1 MNENLIGLDI
11 GTGSVKVATSQGVF
25 QFPSIIAEGKNMEL
39 EESKEIVLVG
49 DEAVKQESIQS
60 MILKTPVYRGA
71 PTSMKY
77 YVELIGHAL
86 DKVLHNSQKNN
97 KNALNK
103 GPEKYSDLVIVA
115 GIPYSA
121 KSQSQKIKNAVIEK
135 FAPKFFGL
143 MFQAKATLDN
153 EGIEDGIIC
162 HVGNGTSEIMAIS
175 NGNIAHPQTVLHGVG
190 DIAKAITSSKTGY
203 LNYKIFSKNTTE
215 LVEQR
220 RILAAHISDALEKV
234 VIDYPQLPVIF
245 AGGGV
250 LIPKLISDIK
260 NDIITNI
267 RIAKDPVFSN
277 ALVMLKKAAKCA

>member
-11 GTGSVKVATSQGVF
+11 GTGSVKVATTQEVF

-39 EESKEIVLVG
+39 ESKEIVLVG
-49 DEAVKQESIQS
+49 EAALKQESIQS

-77 YVELIGHAL
+77 YMELIKHAL
-86 DKVLHNSQKNN
+86 DKVLLYSQ

-121 KSQSQKIKNAVIEK
+121 KLQSQKIKNAVIEK

-153 EGIEDGIIC
+153 EGIENGIIC
-162 HVGNGTSEIMAIS
+162 HIGHGTTEIMAVS
-175 NGNIAHPQTVLHGVG
+175 HGNIAHPETVLHGVG
-190 DIAKAITSSKTGY
+190 DITKVITSNSKTAY
-203 LNYKIFSKNTTE
+203 LKKEKVFSKNTSE
-215 LVEQR
+215 LIEQR

-234 VIDYPQLPVIF
+234 VIDYPQLSIIF
-245 AGGGV
+245 AGGGALV
-250 LIPKLISDIK
+250 PKLISDIK
-260 NDIITNI
+260 NDTITNI
-267 RIAKDPVFSN
+267 RIAKNPVFSN
-277 ALVMLKKAAKCA
+277 ALGMLKKAAKCL